1 MEGGVFHGARVIRG
15 VRGRGRGR
23 KRGGNRMVMVGITR
37 GHEGSRARA
46 EERARSTC
54 TRMNPT
60 DFKLA
65 VIQLPHWAI
74 HSSRFSGQS
83 NSVTISPPDIRVLTL
98 RIMLR

>member
-60 DFKLA
+60 EGD
-65 VIQLPHWAI
+65 
-74 HSSRFSGQS
+74 S
-83 NSVTISPPDIRVLTL
+83 
-98 RIMLR
+98 